1 MKRPS
6 LAFGLVIFT
15 LALLFLFMGSSTLF
29 VVLPITLAVI
39 LFYFFS
45 KKESIKKLLI
55 IPVISITI
63 LISSISLIINNHFV
77 YEKSMK
83 YADTTC
89 DIVATIVDV
98 TPKYYVIKTKL
109 INSDEENIKILFVSN
124 NTDYKVYDNI
134 FIHDAEVIESPYDSY
149 KSEKCIVSVYQEAH
163 SERVSE
169 KEKDF
174 YYYILNLKFSCFEK
188 LSEYLYNDSLGVA
201 CGMLLG
207 GTDYIT
213 SGTKVDFRSSG
224 VAHLLAVSGLHTSLW
239 CGLILNILK
248 LFKVK
253 EQFSNIL
260 ALFVL
265 FVLSVISGFTPSV
278 VRASF
283 MMGLTL
289 IAPIFKKHSDSTNSL
304 GLSAGVIILVNPYS
318 LYSPS
323 FYLSFLATLGV
334 VLSSKYTYLLNPF
347 LNKHHAPEFVKRILN
362 FVYGSVLISVFAT
375 LFTLP
380 ASVYY
385 FGVVSII
392 SPLTNLLS
400 VNLAFCAMVATLIS
414 LLVSFIPF
422 NIFSYIAEFLFTI
435 TDLLLKLL
443 ISIVKAIGNLTFA
456 TITANENFVY
466 IGLGLSVLLLI
477 IYYISLNKFTLK
489 TTIRRLFAF
498 SIVLPTILS
507 LILSVIPF
515 KQNTEFIVLGNTN
528 TPNIIIRCGRH
539 YAIINPPQNLSFED
553 YESFPKSNSD
563 SLDLLAVTSSRSL
576 NEDQLEYICEEYNI
590 KKTMLTPYVNS
601 IVNTLDTNCLNMSEV
616 SGKFNYSIKNE
627 INIRIFDTYG
637 KNCAIIEFNKK
648 FIVLSFSEYNDLIEL
663 EKELGKIDVLIL
675 PDNVPDD
682 YTINVDTLI
691 VCSDYNTQM
700 HNNDKIGRLYA
711 KNFYRAYN
719 DDITIDFQ
727 EVHNGYNF

>member
-15 LALLFLFMGSSTLF
+15 LALLFLFLGSSTLF
-29 VVLPITLAVI
+29 VALPIAVMVL
-39 LFYFFS
+39 LFYIFT
-45 KKESIKKLLI
+45 KKESVKKLLI

-63 LISSISLIINNHFV
+63 LISSVSLTLNNHFV
-77 YEKSMK
+77 FNKSIK
-83 YADTTC
+83 YADTTS
-89 DIVATIVDV
+89 DIVATVVDV
-98 TPKYYVIKTKL
+98 TPKYYILKTKL
-109 INSDEENIKILFVSN
+109 INSEEESIKILFVAN
-124 NTDYKVYDNI
+124 ETDYKVYDNI
-134 FIHDAEVIESPYDSY
+134 FIDDAEIIESPYDTD
-149 KSEKCIVSVYQEAH
+149 KSEKCIVSIYNSTHNEKVG
-163 SERVSE
+163 E

-174 YYYILNLKFSCFEK
+174 YYYILNLKFVCFEK
-188 LSEYLYNDSLGVA
+188 LSEYLYNDSLGVSA
-201 CGMLLG
+201 GMLFG
-207 GTDYIT
+207 GTDYI
-213 SGTKVDFRSSG
+213 SNETKSAFRTSG

-239 CGLILNILK
+239 CGLILNLLK

-253 EQFSNIL
+253 ERFSNIVAIL
-260 ALFVL
+260 VL

-278 VRASF
+278 IRASF

-289 IAPIFKKHSDSTNSL
+289 IAPIFKKHSDSINSL
-304 GLSAGVIILVNPYS
+304 GLSAGIIILINPYS

-334 VLSSKYTYLLNPF
+334 VLSSKYSYALNPLF
-347 LNKHHAPEFVKRILN
+347 NKFHTPEILKRIIS
-362 FVYGSVLISVFAT
+362 FIYTSVLISIFAT

-400 VNLAFCAMVATLIS
+400 VNLAFCTMVATLIS

-443 ISIVKAIGNLTFA
+443 ISIVKAIGNLTFT

-553 YESFPKSNSD
+553 YESFPKSSSD
-563 SLDLLAVTSSRSL
+563 SLDLLAITNSSSL
-576 NEDQLEYICEEYNI
+576 DEKQLEYIYEEYNI

-637 KNCAIIEFNKK
+637 KNCAIIEFNEK

-663 EKELGKIDVLIL
+663 EKELGKIDVLVL
-675 PDNVPDD
+675 PENVPDG

-691 VCSDYNTQM
+691 VCSDYNTPI